1 MRYSPKSIDVFLL
14 GGGFGRRLKKISGGL
29 PKPMVKVV
37 SKPFLDIIISYLAGF
52 GFRNFIIG
60 TGYKADIV
68 ESYYRN
74 RKIPGLSVL
83 FSREKRPLD
92 TGGAV
97 KNAVGL
103 IRSNPFL
110 VLNGD
115 SFCKFNPLD
124 FLRFHRQK
132 KALISILLKKI
143 TDAGEYGAIRI
154 DRNSRLLEFTEKNK
168 FAGSSFVNAGV
179 YLMDKEAI
187 KLFPLKRKFSLER
200 EFFPRMT
207 SKRVYGYKKSGFFV
221 DIGTPERLKSA
232 RRILR

>member
-29 PKPMVKVV
+29 PKPMVKVG

-124 FLRFHRQK
+124 FLRFHRQ
-132 KALISILLKKI
+132 
-143 TDAGEYGAIRI
+143 
-154 DRNSRLLEFTEKNK
+154 
-168 FAGSSFVNAGV
+168 
-179 YLMDKEAI
+179 
-187 KLFPLKRKFSLER
+187 
-200 EFFPRMT
+200 
-207 SKRVYGYKKSGFFV
+207 
-221 DIGTPERLKSA
+221 
-232 RRILR
+232 